1 MRFFTCVVNTTG
13 REITASARRAYESLP
28 RSRKLAFEWLNLRQ
42 VAVLTAAARDHEE
55 LLVIREGGDVAV
67 GMVRLDNR
75 VDLERWTGSK
85 GLRLSDLHL
94 VLRAIRQH
102 GTKYIPGMLGD
113 FAFVVWNAAAQTG
126 VAATDAFAVKRLY
139 YTERN
144 GLVAFASRAEALA
157 LDDKYEPQHLAE
169 LVALCDLTPELTV
182 YSGVRAL
189 TAGRLAEFKNSR
201 VTTREYWTP
210 GTVELVSAWGK
221 MEGEAAGRCRE
232 LLCESVRLRLSDSAD
247 TWAQLSGGLDSS
259 SVVSTAQSLLERG
272 VVSHG
277 LAGTVTFVDRQGTAA
292 DERQYSEAVIN
303 RWGVRNEKIVD
314 PPLWIEDHR
323 IPPLLD
329 QPRHTFA
336 FHPRERHL
344 CEIVQGAGGRVLLSG
359 FGSDELF
366 TGTMLFFADWVARGR
381 FWPALREMAKRAA
394 MGRASFWQLAYSDA
408 FLPLLPGTLRHRLA
422 GDAARLP
429 GWLQHSAMR
438 RFGLRSRAGRASA
451 YAGRFGRKY
460 RDVIS
465 TSMRAI
471 GGMLDCGV
479 IGDHLDVRHPF
490 LYRPLVEFA
499 LQLPPELTTRPY
511 ARKWV
516 LREAM
521 RGILP
526 EVVRSRVGK
535 GASNEVLAWSLS
547 AQRPLLEPLV
557 QEPIL
562 AELGV
567 VDAPQLRAA
576 FDSAPQRR
584 HSEGEL
590 HTSLQSTLMI
600 EAWLQMRS
608 GRWPQGSHPDVRT
621 Q

>member
-1 MRFFTCVVNTTG
+1 VKFFTCLFDTTG
-13 REITASARRAYESLP
+13 RGIAEAVRRNYESLP
-28 RSRKLAFEWLNLRQ
+28 RSRKLAFEWLQQRHL
-42 VAVLTAAARDHEE
+42 AVLTAAADSHGDP
-55 LLVIREGGDVAV
+55 LVVREGDCVAV

-75 VDLERWTGSK
+75 ADLEQWTGSN
-85 GLRLSDLHL
+85 GQRLDDLHL
-94 VLRAIRQH
+94 VLRAIGQH
-102 GTKYIPGMLGD
+102 GTKYIPEMLGD
-113 FAFVVWNAAAQTG
+113 FAFVVWNAASQSG

-139 YTERN
+139 YAERN

-157 LDDKYEPQHLAE
+157 LDDRYEPQHLAE
-169 LVALCDLTPELTV
+169 LVALCDLSPELTV
-182 YSGVRAL
+182 YNGVRGL
-189 TAGRLAEFKNSR
+189 SAGMLAEFKNGR
-201 VTTREYWTP
+201 VTTREYWSP
-210 GTVELVSAWGK
+210 ENFEVAPAWGK
-221 MEGEAAGRCRE
+221 MEGEAAERCRE
-232 LLCESVRLRLSDSAD
+232 LLCESVRLRLSGSGE

-259 SVVSTAQSLLERG
+259 SVVSIAQSLLERG
-272 VVSHG
+272 LVSHG
-277 LAGTVTFVDRQGTAA
+277 LAGTITFVDRQGTAA
-292 DERQYSEAVIN
+292 DERQYSEAVVA

-314 PPLWIEDHR
+314 PPLWIEDGR
-323 IPPLLD
+323 LPPLLD

-336 FHPRERHL
+336 FHPRDRHL
-344 CEIVQGAGGRVLLSG
+344 CEIVRGAGGRVLLAG

-366 TGTMLFFADWVARGR
+366 TGTMLFFADWVARGH

-394 MGRASFWQLAYSDA
+394 MGRASFWQLAYCDA
-408 FLPLLPGTLRHRLA
+408 FLPLLPAPFRYRLA
-422 GDAARLP
+422 RDTVRLP
-429 GWLQHSAMR
+429 RWLQQSAVR
-438 RFGLRSRAGRASA
+438 RFGLRKRAGMGSA

-460 RDVIS
+460 RDMLS

-490 LYRPLVEFA
+490 LHRPLVEFA

-535 GASNEVLAWSLS
+535 GASNEVMAWSLS

-557 QEPIL
+557 QAPML

-567 VDAPQLRAA
+567 VDALQLRTA
-576 FDSAPQRR
+576 FDLAPHRR

-608 GRWPQGSHPDVRT
+608 GRWPQGGHPEVRT
-621 Q
+621 H